1 MPASCRSCS
10 ASSTMSVLNL
20 MKKGHQQAKQHAANE
35 SEKAKEEVVKAPYKH
50 VPTHAA
56 IDALSGANWQEDYR
70 QRIKEQNNKRQ
81 SMLLSTP
88 EPKRG
93 TMPRVASS
101 LSTVSYPTDR
111 PSPFMPLPR
120 TYSSQST
127 RTVDWKGKGRDIPP
141 QNMTV
146 PSVHRIRNSESPRK
160 GMLTFAALQTNSL
173 IPFQVAYRSGGSD
186 NSSSSED
193 ELEVHHHI
201 RSASLN
207 SNASGASRSTLTPQR
222 SHRFT
227 APRPM
232 NGEVLAAQ
240 ATSSSFPAPPA
251 AAESTTSS
259 PPMSNYVSY
268 ASSARSAAS
277 SYTAPSSKSSTPAA
291 SINDESKRP
300 SSALEIRAEPKKA
313 KKNRW
318 SFMLSRRSSTVIAA

>member
-1 MPASCRSCS
+1 MKVDPGPGGGPGGGFDGPAP
-10 ASSTMSVLNL
+10 APP
-20 MKKGHQQAKQHAANE
+20 K
-35 SEKAKEEVVKAPYKH
+35 SERFPPY
-50 VPTHAA
+50 
-56 IDALSGANWQEDYR
+56 Y
-70 QRIKEQNNKRQ
+70 
-81 SMLLSTP
+81 
-88 EPKRG
+88 
-93 TMPRVASS
+93 
-101 LSTVSYPTDR
+101 
-111 PSPFMPLPR
+111 F
-120 TYSSQST
+120 
-127 RTVDWKGKGRDIPP
+127 TVDDTLLYNAFHHDFGPLHIGHLYRFAVLLHEVLGDPE
-141 QNMTV
+141 NE
-146 PSVHRIRNSESPRK
+146 HRPVVFWTNADSRS
-160 GMLTFAALQTNSL
+160 MLTFAALQTNSL

-251 AAESTTSS
+251 ATESTTSS

>member
-1 MPASCRSCS
+1 
-10 ASSTMSVLNL
+10 MSVLNL

-160 GMLTFAALQTNSL
+160 
-173 IPFQVAYRSGGSD
+173 VAYRSGGSD

-251 AAESTTSS
+251 ATESTTSS